1 MLQQRSSSLLAH
13 HLLPP
18 SPPQPPPPPAPT
30 IMQPNETS
38 DGSSPIKVINVH
50 SLSGK
55 PSVETCTNSSVQSA
69 APPPD
74 LPMPSPSVKPDG
86 VVQSDNLPQAAKIT
100 PEECTGVLK
109 TSYQTTSIAL
119 ASGTTVP
126 NHKVSPAAKPQGVHE
141 QVTAPAYTQVPLS
154 PSLASSQA
162 GSKIGQSGAQA
173 VQEEPEISP
182 LPVLSLVSTAAPTES
197 GVTGRSLV
205 RAPAQEAVTSDL
217 SKGDDLN
224 SEAQHA
230 QTVPTTNSR
239 ISVANHSLPS
249 GSRTATSS
257 DQELMTTLLK
267 SEAPD
272 SQTQDFSIA
281 DSEVSA
287 KGVDESRNILIQLLQ
302 EEYAAAAKAVHS
314 FRISKGG
321 ESLQNK
327 VQCAGVAL
335 PAHDQMRGAA
345 GINSGTTL
353 AMPAEVVVESA
364 EKVITGTYEML
375 GAILFTPPDTA
386 GTHEN
391 DAGIATHQILPA
403 TRHDSAINEFTQVE
417 QTVGKEVGGILAA
430 ALAIPSTEIATEVVR
445 ASAVKEKNLASTL
458 PIPGSAI
465 ATQGD
470 QAGGAAAEIF
480 APAHE
485 ASATEQQTLVDEKTC
500 QDYGGMFSAAVVA
513 PVGARETHEN
523 KLHGAAGRGSAASH
537 NNPTAKEPA
546 ADQKKDDIVG
556 GTLGSAPA
564 ASNTVREVLDV
575 AHAKTTAVAVPED
588 QEGIVALPLNEGIP
602 PVRRG
607 MFPGIHALR
616 AGAPGQEQQH
626 NAGAP
631 YPGAMFRRTSSRLP
645 GLAPSAVAPTAAAPS
660 AVVSLLR
667 PLRMP
672 EPLGS
677 MTPRSA
683 PLLAKPSHTA
693 PVAVVGGPRI
703 PRTPTL
709 HVGAAVPST
718 AAQYAEI
725 EWSRVV
731 VPAQPVFVASSNA
744 IRHHPADE
752 EPLQAGGEGSPEK
765 LPLKKSLFSVREA
778 KHETITVFVD
788 QKNADKL
795 SNSASRVGFKRT
807 RPCELTEPAL
817 VIASA
822 EGLSAPN
829 PFLSSVIKR
838 LKGKISGMVKPP
850 NHAPTPH
857 EDKLRPPL
865 EDTSKASPP
874 DVSLNPSQESVLYIH
889 AVEIRRAAEP
899 GNAKGSER
907 AIPSTQKLGSQ
918 CDNLEEKSLRVQ
930 ESTVPLNSAAQ
941 EIHDY
946 ALNPMNLDG
955 QPQPATPQ
963 LSVHSVALPVGASPS
978 NVTGAST
985 TSAASDLAQ
994 AISASSDR
1002 EVSNCAT
1009 IRDAQ
1014 SGGVKRAAYSISAS
1028 FGASVRRLLTAP
1040 VISSHKQ
1047 SFFST
1052 AASRF
1057 CNQPRLFQGVED
1069 RPRNDVSAST
1079 PESPLQPAVDEKIG
1093 KDKKEER
1100 SEEHDLPEVVAPET
1114 EVPDEVPT
1122 AQARGLEI
1130 MYTRASREDLREVR
1144 TAVVLGIEDP
1154 PWALLACT
1162 LVLVGATLTTLLTL
1176 IFALTTVV
1184 LPAGTMKPEPSVV
1197 PTSGII
1203 YCSSAFCD
1211 READYLRS
1219 LLGASGKG
1227 ACDNFY
1233 SYVCSAWSRAHPL
1246 KAFTGAGAAVST
1258 DTIIQDKLYAELAS
1272 LLRSNRAN
1280 DVGMAVALY
1289 NACADRNKAD
1299 VAANDVKELFRS
1311 WTIQMWPRD
1320 ANSSIKEVWEFA
1332 GELFRDLGLGAIVDV
1347 AVGMTAKDHSI
1358 VIEMRQPTPVFSCND
1373 ASRLPVTTLFRNALS
1388 DLSLEFT
1395 HAPRVQIIDEVMNA
1409 FTILGSCPVN
1419 LALSGFS
1426 ELKDAGPLAAE
1437 AKLLELSD
1445 NVRQFLAIA
1454 FEGLTSIGPA
1464 TLILLKPANYVRHYL
1479 AAAMRELRPR
1489 ALINYM
1495 GLLAL
1500 VHLSP
1505 FLPERHVHLRQ
1516 LFVKVLRGRTLPDV
1530 SNSSTLCLM
1539 AVEHALPACFSKLS
1553 ESLFRAAEYNVR
1565 VPERLS
1571 QLEDAFARNVRH
1583 LSWMS
1588 DELALVSRYRLK
1600 RRRASQFGPAAGGK
1614 VSCVPSGVSRRTDS
1628 PVEFYRDVCRAQR
1641 RARLEPITASR
1652 SLLKDSVADVPPS
1665 SVRAVYDRLLRRVLV
1680 PAALFNISVPG
1691 NSAGFSLQLARYA
1704 VRFYLALLD
1713 ALLLEDWNRGRDEA
1727 VRRKLQALLQC
1738 FEWDLRELPA
1748 TLRGSVGLDPAR
1760 SRAALLQQTAA
1771 LQLALR
1777 AFQELWQVRRA
1788 WNADLRYRRLPSLS
1802 AEALFFVY
1810 YALDHC
1816 ETSDPVYKGDQR
1828 LPVEL
1833 RVNLPLRH
1841 LAQFAPLFNCSA
1853 DAVMGR
1859 PGRSCAV
1866 VTPDTW

>member
-1 MLQQRSSSLLAH
+1 
-13 HLLPP
+13 
-18 SPPQPPPPPAPT
+18 
-30 IMQPNETS
+30 
-38 DGSSPIKVINVH
+38 
-50 SLSGK
+50 
-55 PSVETCTNSSVQSA
+55 
-69 APPPD
+69 
-74 LPMPSPSVKPDG
+74 
-86 VVQSDNLPQAAKIT
+86 
-100 PEECTGVLK
+100 
-109 TSYQTTSIAL
+109 
-119 ASGTTVP
+119 
-126 NHKVSPAAKPQGVHE
+126 
-141 QVTAPAYTQVPLS
+141 
-154 PSLASSQA
+154 
-162 GSKIGQSGAQA
+162 
-173 VQEEPEISP
+173 
-182 LPVLSLVSTAAPTES
+182 
-197 GVTGRSLV
+197 
-205 RAPAQEAVTSDL
+205 
-217 SKGDDLN
+217 
-224 SEAQHA
+224 
-230 QTVPTTNSR
+230 
-239 ISVANHSLPS
+239 
-249 GSRTATSS
+249 
-257 DQELMTTLLK
+257 
-267 SEAPD
+267 
-272 SQTQDFSIA
+272 
-281 DSEVSA
+281 
-287 KGVDESRNILIQLLQ
+287 
-302 EEYAAAAKAVHS
+302 
-314 FRISKGG
+314 
-321 ESLQNK
+321 
-327 VQCAGVAL
+327 
-335 PAHDQMRGAA
+335 
-345 GINSGTTL
+345 
-353 AMPAEVVVESA
+353 
-364 EKVITGTYEML
+364 
-375 GAILFTPPDTA
+375 
-386 GTHEN
+386 
-391 DAGIATHQILPA
+391 
-403 TRHDSAINEFTQVE
+403 
-417 QTVGKEVGGILAA
+417 
-430 ALAIPSTEIATEVVR
+430 
-445 ASAVKEKNLASTL
+445 
-458 PIPGSAI
+458 
-465 ATQGD
+465 
-470 QAGGAAAEIF
+470 
-480 APAHE
+480 
-485 ASATEQQTLVDEKTC
+485 
-500 QDYGGMFSAAVVA
+500 
-513 PVGARETHEN
+513 
-523 KLHGAAGRGSAASH
+523 
-537 NNPTAKEPA
+537 
-546 ADQKKDDIVG
+546 
-556 GTLGSAPA
+556 
-564 ASNTVREVLDV
+564 
-575 AHAKTTAVAVPED
+575 
-588 QEGIVALPLNEGIP
+588 
-602 PVRRG
+602 
-607 MFPGIHALR
+607 
-616 AGAPGQEQQH
+616 
-626 NAGAP
+626 
-631 YPGAMFRRTSSRLP
+631 
-645 GLAPSAVAPTAAAPS
+645 
-660 AVVSLLR
+660 
-667 PLRMP
+667 
-672 EPLGS
+672 

-744 IRHHPADE
+744 IRHYPADE
-752 EPLQAGGEGSPEK
+752 EPLQAGGE
-765 LPLKKSLFSVREA
+765 
-778 KHETITVFVD
+778 
-788 QKNADKL
+788 
-795 SNSASRVGFKRT
+795 
-807 RPCELTEPAL
+807 
-817 VIASA
+817 
-822 EGLSAPN
+822 
-829 PFLSSVIKR
+829 
-838 LKGKISGMVKPP
+838 
-850 NHAPTPH
+850 
-857 EDKLRPPL
+857 
-865 EDTSKASPP
+865 
-874 DVSLNPSQESVLYIH
+874 
-889 AVEIRRAAEP
+889 
-899 GNAKGSER
+899 
-907 AIPSTQKLGSQ
+907 
-918 CDNLEEKSLRVQ
+918 
-930 ESTVPLNSAAQ
+930 
-941 EIHDY
+941 
-946 ALNPMNLDG
+946 
-955 QPQPATPQ
+955 
-963 LSVHSVALPVGASPS
+963 
-978 NVTGAST
+978 
-985 TSAASDLAQ
+985 
-994 AISASSDR
+994 
-1002 EVSNCAT
+1002 
-1009 IRDAQ
+1009 
-1014 SGGVKRAAYSISAS
+1014 
-1028 FGASVRRLLTAP
+1028 
-1040 VISSHKQ
+1040 
-1047 SFFST
+1047 
-1052 AASRF
+1052 
-1057 CNQPRLFQGVED
+1057 
-1069 RPRNDVSAST
+1069 
-1079 PESPLQPAVDEKIG
+1079 VDEKIG

-1652 SLLKDSVADVPPS
+1652 YSVADVPPS